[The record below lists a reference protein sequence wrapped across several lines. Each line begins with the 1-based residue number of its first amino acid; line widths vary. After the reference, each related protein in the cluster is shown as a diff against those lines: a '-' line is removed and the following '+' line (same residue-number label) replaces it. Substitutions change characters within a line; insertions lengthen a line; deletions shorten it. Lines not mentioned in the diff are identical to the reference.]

1 MSKENDNIVDLV
13 PNKGGVYESKDS
25 TSHPVQVKKEE
36 PQPTGKRGPNQLGD
50 FLAGLD
56 AGLELLE
63 GVDKRAER
71 LLKLKKKK
79 V

>member
-13 PNKGGVYESKDS
+13 PTQDGGYAPKDIH
-25 TSHPVQVKKEE
+25 HPVQVKNKE
-36 PQPTGKRGPNQLGD
+36 PQPTGKRGTNQLGD

-56 AGLELLE
+56 AGLDFVE
-63 GVDKRAER
+63 GIEKRAER
-71 LLKLKKKK
+71 LLKLKKK